1 MHYLPD
7 YWIDP
12 ERLWPE
18 RWEEGEGKGQ
28 AAHGLPIN
36 HSAYAPSGVGQRAC
50 FGSRLAILELK
61 VGHCIR
67 LRVRFAACGQCKG
80 HGRPRPQ
87 RHGVMRRCCC
97 VSWCVPSTFC
107 QLETQRWTTTTA

>member
-36 HSAYAPSGVGQRAC
+36 HSAYAPFGVGQRAC

-61 VGHCIR
+61 VGRCIR
-67 LRVRFAACGQCKG
+67 LRVRFAAFGQCEG
-80 HGRPRPQ
+80 HGRP
-87 RHGVMRRCCC
+87 
-97 VSWCVPSTFC
+97 
-107 QLETQRWTTTTA
+107 

>member
-1 MHYLPD
+1 MPASHVLRYADTYSHLQDTCLTDRLSTLLMQAMHRLPD

-36 HSAYAPSGVGQRAC
+36 HSAYAPFGAGQRAC
-50 FGSRLAILELK
+50 FGSRLAVLELK
-61 VGHCIR
+61 VGRHYYIWCNESGSI
-67 LRVRFAACGQCKG
+67 CQW
-80 HGRPRPQ
+80 HGA
-87 RHGVMRRCCC
+87 
-97 VSWCVPSTFC
+97 
-107 QLETQRWTTTTA
+107 ETLG